1 MNRWALATT
10 TICERDPAMAAA
22 VATIGACTLSPRRHR
37 GGSFAALARSIVYQ
51 QLAGRAAAA
60 IHARFVAL
68 YGGRPTP
75 EAVLTTPDE
84 TLRGAGLSAAKGASI
99 KDLAARVLDGRL
111 RLGGLG
117 RLADQEV
124 ITRLSTVRGIGPWTA
139 EMFLIFQLLRPD
151 VWPVGDLGV
160 RMGYARVH
168 GLDAPP
174 TPPELSSLGE
184 RYRPHRTVAA
194 WYCWRERERAATTR
208 ASVSPPPATW

>member
-1 MNRWALATT
+1 
-10 TICERDPAMAAA
+10 MAAA
-22 VATIGACTLSPRRHR
+22 VATIGACTLSRRRHP
-37 GGSFAALARSIVYQ
+37 GGAFGALARSILYQ

-60 IHARFVAL
+60 IHARFLAL

-75 EAVLTTPDE
+75 DAVLATPDE
-84 TLRGAGLSAAKGASI
+84 ALRAAGLSAAKAASI
-99 KDLAARVLDGRL
+99 KDLASRVLDGTL

-117 RLADQEV
+117 RLADDEV
-124 ITRLSTVRGIGPWTA
+124 VTRLSAVRGIGPWTA

-160 RMGYARVH
+160 RLGYARIH
-168 GLDAPP
+168 GLDDPP

-194 WYCWRERERAATTR
+194 WYCWRAPQWSVGEHGRAADTG
-208 ASVSPPPATW
+208 APVSPPPATW